1 MSNMDTITTLNTLKS
16 LGYWPVVIRGT
27 VQTQQDFEN
36 NVYYQTDGEE
46 TLVSTS
52 LDYSTFLS
60 TYNSK
65 HPDTLLD
72 EVRVIRNKKLAETD
86 WTQLPDVS
94 ETTRNSWSSYRQALR
109 DITDNCTSLD
119 DVVWP
124 TTPN

>member
-1 MSNMDTITTLNTLKS
+1 MFNMDTITILNTLKS
-16 LGYWPVVIRGT
+16 LGYWPIVIRGT

-36 NVYYQTDGEE
+36 NIYYQVDGEE
-46 TLVSTS
+46 VPVSAE
-52 LDYSTFLS
+52 LDYNTFLS
-60 TYNSK
+60 AYNSK

-72 EVRVIRNKKLAETD
+72 EVRVVRNKKLAETD

-94 ETTRNSWSSYRQALR
+94 EAIKNSWRTYRQSLR

-124 TTPN
+124 TKPN